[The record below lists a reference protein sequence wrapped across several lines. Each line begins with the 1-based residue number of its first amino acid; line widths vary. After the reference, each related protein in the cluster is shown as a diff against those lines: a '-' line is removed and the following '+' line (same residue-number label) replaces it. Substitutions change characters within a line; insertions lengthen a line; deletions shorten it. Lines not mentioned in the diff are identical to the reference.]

1 MKYRLNQLCIIFVT
15 VILVCF
21 VNGCDET
28 AEHHEIDFSP
38 EGKYVVFISDE
49 ESKNGKSEIMAR
61 IADNDDEEP
70 FSVYKAPDGMKLYSV
85 FWKSD
90 RIILFESG
98 EVKSCPEPPEDV
110 SDIPEDKIPE
120 YKIRVASF
128 PTSVVEEKGNAT
140 PETIFEGG
148 YKCWDPDSD
157 YDKTKFLG
165 KTHISNSRDSD
176 FIVFENFDKR
186 EESEEGLYLLNVK
199 TVKLKLILKNRDVR
213 YPAITDD
220 GKKIAFVEVL
230 PAKNEKDKN
239 EEADDVENLRI
250 LDIETN
256 SETPVITLLSGIH
269 GRRAFGI
276 GGSSVWS
283 KDNRFLFFAGVSPFA
298 FTTVCEKSYVKNGYV
313 RTKNEDDNKSLNDNN
328 ETSKLIDK
336 VVVDGDEFAVWDDGK
351 KSYHVANLDEGVKS
365 GHCKI
370 LRGPFKST
378 KLSENSYFYK
388 DDIDGTFTIHKYY
401 SDYGIAVKLLDF
413 VANFSINPER
423 EEILASRYSV
433 ENDDIHHYLFDY
445 SGKTIKEV
453 NYEYVENYKAVDAQ
467 GNIAGTVQSRD
478 RQIPVLLDSVNNEE
492 RIIIARKEDVLA
504 LARYH
509 FDRGELNK
517 ARENFEKYRD
527 KYGLPENVGDRLLM
541 VDTYR
546 RTKSFKR
553 MVTLMK
559 EVPDDDLIKYFKSI
573 EQQ

>member
-1 MKYRLNQLCIIFVT
+1 MKYRLIQLA
-15 VILVCF
+15 VILVSVALMCL

-61 IADNDDEEP
+61 IAENDDEEP

-90 RIILFESG
+90 KIILFESG
-98 EVKSCPEPPEDV
+98 EVKSCPKPPEDV
-110 SDIPEDKIPE
+110 SDVPEDKIPE

-128 PTSVVEEKGNAT
+128 PSSIVEQKGDAT
-140 PETIFEGG
+140 PKTIFEGE
-148 YKCWDPDSD
+148 YKCWYPDSG
-157 YDKTKFLG
+157 YEGTKYLSR
-165 KTHISNSRDSD
+165 THISNSRDSD
-176 FIVFENFDKR
+176 FIVFENFDK
-186 EESEEGLYLLNVK
+186 SEETKEGFYLLNVK
-199 TVKLKLILKNRDVR
+199 KGKLKLILEKRDVR

-230 PAKNEKDKN
+230 HAKSEKDKD
-239 EEADDVENLRI
+239 EAEDDIENLFI
-250 LDIETN
+250 LDLETN
-256 SETPVITLLSGIH
+256 SETPVITFLPEIR
-269 GRRAFGI
+269 GRRAFSR
-276 GGSSVWS
+276 GGNSVWS
-283 KDNRFLFFAGVSPFA
+283 KDGRFLFFAGETSYVY
-298 FTTVCEKSYVKNGYV
+298 TTVCEKSYIKTEHTRVINDKKNS
-313 RTKNEDDNKSLNDNN
+313 DDEISGL
-328 ETSKLIDK
+328 EDK
-336 VVVDGDEFAVWDDGK
+336 VVVFNDEIFVRDEET
-351 KSYHVANLDEGVKS
+351 KSFLVANFKKGMKS
-365 GHCKI
+365 GRCKM
-370 LRGPFKST
+370 LRGTFEST
-378 KLSENSYFYK
+378 KLSGNNYFYRE
-388 DDIDGTFTIHKYY
+388 DDVPIYTIHKYY
-401 SDYGIAVKLLDF
+401 SDYGVAVKLLDF
-413 VANFSINPER
+413 AANFSINPEK

-445 SGKTIKEV
+445 SGKIIKEV

-467 GNIAGTVQSRD
+467 GNAAGMVQSRD
-478 RQIPVLLDSVNNEE
+478 RQVPVLFDSKNNKE
-492 RIIIARKEDVLA
+492 RIIIARKEDMLA

-527 KYGLPENVGDRLLM
+527 KYGLPEDVGDRLLM

-553 MVTLMK
+553 MVALMK